1 MAVRHL
7 WWLLRWTFEN
17 FRHCSIAGGTGSGM
31 GSYVLEKLADR
42 CSENSVYTYFILR
55 SIKPLSH
62 LIIRFPKKLVQTY
75 SVFPNQAQDGGGDGV
90 VSGTSYNFSQLNE
103 LIDGLFP
110 WDFFQGEWRG
120 CATLQL
126 SSHAEEVDSGIGFIL
141 YPGRPAKM
149 IGRFKAIAKAADCV
163 VVLDNTALSRIAT
176 ERLHIAS
183 PTLSQVPHSL
193 FAHRLLGLTSYCL
206 SSD

>member
-1 MAVRHL
+1 
-7 WWLLRWTFEN
+7 
-17 FRHCSIAGGTGSGM
+17 M

-42 CSENSVYTYFILR
+42 CFVRSVYTNSIFR
-55 SIKPLSH
+55 SIKPLLH

-90 VSGTSYNFSQLNE
+90 VSGISYSFSQWNQLN
-103 LIDGLFP
+103 DGLFP

-141 YPGRPAKM
+141 YCSRSAKM
-149 IGRFKAIAKAADCV
+149 IGRFKANAKAADCV

-193 FAHRLLGLTSYCL
+193 FAHRLRGLTSYCL

>member
-1 MAVRHL
+1 
-7 WWLLRWTFEN
+7 
-17 FRHCSIAGGTGSGM
+17 M

-42 CSENSVYTYFILR
+42 CFARFLHTNSILR
-55 SIKPLSH
+55 SMKPLLH

-90 VSGTSYNFSQLNE
+90 VSGISYNFSQFNE
-103 LIDGLFP
+103 LNDGLFP

-183 PTLSQVPHSL
+183 PTLSQVTHSL
-193 FAHRLLGLTSYCL
+193 FAHRLRGLTSYCL